1 MHSLHILLHTFLET
15 GATLSLTRNQNVSV
29 PATIY
34 TDMFFRVIW
43 SIIISACQG
52 GGWYLRYPSSVK
64 GYLDASHTHFHLIQS
79 PDGSQDTRS
88 SSYPIYICTPATCS
102 HIYCDISDVMNV
114 LKYSNSYW
122 IVIIAIKLLIYW
134 QHFAPQ
140 WHAPD
145 FMGHNALPRQIRQ
158 FIGNQFE
165 YINKPTESCPVLDG
179 WRILARVD
187 HSLGIKVKISIL
199 P

>member
-1 MHSLHILLHTFLET
+1 MHSLHILRHTFLET

-34 TDMFFRVIW
+34 PDMFFRVIW

-52 GGWYLRYPSSVK
+52 GGWYLRYPSSGK
-64 GYLDASHTHFHLIQS
+64 GYLDASHTFPFNPITRWLTGYEIQQL
-79 PDGSQDTRS
+79 PN
-88 SSYPIYICTPATCS
+88 IICTPTTCS

-114 LKYSNSYW
+114 LKYSNSHW

-187 HSLGIKVKISIL
+187 RHTFVGHKS
-199 P
+199 